1 MYGSSGKRGLLLYFV
16 YEREAGRK
24 GSESLSENCE
34 VYVLEFWCETEPSVQ
49 LDSCIFL
56 LICLCAVFLAVV
68 N

>member
-1 MYGSSGKRGLLLYFV
+1 MGPQGKEVCSIILFMRERQVRRGV
-16 YEREAGRK
+16 RV
-24 GSESLSENCE
+24 LSQNCA
-34 VYVLEFWCETEPSVQ
+34 VYVLEFWCETEASVQ